1 MLLIG
6 TTDLR
11 RTRDRGDFRCPQC
24 RQLQPY
30 RLKSVRPFLTLYFIP
45 TIPMGAVQH
54 YVECDEC
61 RQAFEPAVLEIDPS
75 TAVHLEQQQFH
86 QEVMN
91 VAVLTVV
98 ADGEITEAEIKSL
111 GHVAEMLF
119 GEPTD
124 REDLGRMCAAATQV
138 GYKPHN
144 YLRSVMP
151 RWDRD
156 QKYLAMKAIF
166 MAASAEGDLTPEQLE
181 ALVAVRRTLGLSE
194 EDFQAAI
201 EEALAIADQFDR

>member
-1 MLLIG
+1 MILIG
-6 TTDLR
+6 TTELR

-24 RQLQPY
+24 RQLRPY

-45 TIPMGAVQH
+45 TVPVGAAQQ
-54 YVECDEC
+54 YVECEEC
-61 RQAFEPAVLEIDPS
+61 RESFDPVVLEVDPE
-75 TAVHLEQQQFH
+75 TAEQLERQEFY

-91 VAVLTVV
+91 IAVLTVV
-98 ADGEITEAEIKSL
+98 ADGEITEAEIRSL
-111 GHVAEMLF
+111 GHVGEMLF
-119 GEPTD
+119 GAPME
-124 REDLGRMCAAATQV
+124 REDLGRMCAAATRV

-144 YLRSVMP
+144 YLRSVVP

-156 QKYLAMKAIF
+156 RKYLAMKAIF

-181 ALVAVRRTLGLSE
+181 ALVAVQRTLGLSE

-201 EEALAIADQFDR
+201 EEALAIAEQYDR